1 MSISQDVY
9 DSFFSRRLVESNVAN
24 FALSEL
30 IIWLAPL
37 GKSQIGSHVIWLGVQ
52 KVSPNSKMVC
62 RLTHSVWKPLKIIIL
77 RFEFWR
83 QKLIL
88 EVIDVH
94 SLTHFEMIHFWLI
107 FKLFWGVVSLYQI
120 FFAGKTEQF
129 QAIKTHSFCQLLL
142 KLFKVCLG
150 HNFNARGPLKKH
162 KEFSLKEKH

>member
-62 RLTHSVWKPLKIIIL
+62 RLTHSVWKSLKNYHITIWIL
-77 RFEFWR
+77 APKTNIRSDWC
-83 QKLIL
+83 
-88 EVIDVH
+88 

-107 FKLFWGVVSLYQI
+107 FKLFWGVASLYQI